1 MFMREFNVID
11 SAVSAEK
18 LRLRLKD
25 AELEQYGE
33 PLTPEYVYDV
43 IKRLPR
49 FKHMTVSQTDYYYW
63 EFLLINY

>member
-1 MFMREFNVID
+1 MFMRDFKMID
-11 SAVSAEK
+11 SAASIDQ

-25 AELEQYGE
+25 NELEQYGD

-49 FKHMTVSQTDYYYW
+49 FDNMKVRAH
-63 EFLLINY
+63 

>member
-1 MFMREFNVID
+1 MRDFKMID
-11 SAVSAEK
+11 SAASIDQ

-25 AELEQYGE
+25 NELEQYGD

-49 FKHMTVSQTDYYYW
+49 FDNMKVRAH
-63 EFLLINY
+63 

>member
-1 MFMREFNVID
+1 MRDFKTID

-25 AELEQYGE
+25 KELEQYGD

-49 FKHMTVSQTDYYYW
+49 FDNMKVRYSSLVHLFRSNDS
-63 EFLLINY
+63 

>member
-11 SAVSAEK
+11 SAVSTEK

-63 EFLLINY
+63 ELY